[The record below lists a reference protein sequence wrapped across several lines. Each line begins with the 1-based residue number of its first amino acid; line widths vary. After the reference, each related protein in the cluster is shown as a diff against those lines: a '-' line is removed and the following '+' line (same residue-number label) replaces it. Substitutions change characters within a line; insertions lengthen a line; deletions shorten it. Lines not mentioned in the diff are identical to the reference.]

1 MKDFTEIAVRSTVDG
16 SKEPSLLYIPETAH
30 EKTVPLVV
38 GLHTW
43 SYDRFNKMDAYLP
56 FCKSRGW
63 ALLLPEF
70 RGPNLR
76 TNPRGPEA
84 CGSLCAISDILDAV
98 NFVMETGYADFSRI
112 FLLGASGGG
121 HAALLTAARS
131 PLFWRG
137 VAVWCPVS
145 DLTSWHAYY
154 GAGNSYA
161 SELEYCLG
169 GTPAERPDLY
179 FSRSPLTYAKALST
193 VCLSIHQGRRDE
205 IVPWKMNRDLHEA
218 IEAFSP
224 EHCYFDLFDGAHDE
238 DISRSFAWFDSLCSK
253 KLHHSTITG

>member
-76 TNPRGPEA
+76 TNPR
-84 CGSLCAISDILDAV
+84 
-98 NFVMETGYADFSRI
+98 F
-112 FLLGASGGG
+112 
-121 HAALLTAARS
+121 
-131 PLFWRG
+131 
-137 VAVWCPVS
+137 
-145 DLTSWHAYY
+145 
-154 GAGNSYA
+154 
-161 SELEYCLG
+161 
-169 GTPAERPDLY
+169 
-179 FSRSPLTYAKALST
+179 
-193 VCLSIHQGRRDE
+193 
-205 IVPWKMNRDLHEA
+205 
-218 IEAFSP
+218 
-224 EHCYFDLFDGAHDE
+224 
-238 DISRSFAWFDSLCSK
+238 
-253 KLHHSTITG
+253 